1 MVHPATGLPRYAK
14 PGAVG
19 KVVFQLANLQK
30 KDRTA
35 APPPAK
41 YPDADTNGTKSGLAG
56 TSSDLVLLTRQVF
69 FSRPADIFRPSI
81 RTALLPYTASNQRRE
96 VLIKK
101 RHGRRIPTA
110 AIKEREKNSAAF
122 IVTITQNAAE
132 ILCIKGLQTGLSGTK
147 ATG

>member
-14 PGAVG
+14 PATVG

-81 RTALLPYTASNQRRE
+81 RTALLPHTASNQRR
-96 VLIKK
+96 VHKLMC
-101 RHGRRIPTA
+101 
-110 AIKEREKNSAAF
+110 
-122 IVTITQNAAE
+122 ITQEN
-132 ILCIKGLQTGLSGTK
+132 I
-147 ATG
+147 

>member
-14 PGAVG
+14 PATVG

-41 YPDADTNGTKSGLAG
+41 YPDADTNGTRSDLAG
-56 TSSDLVLLTRQVF
+56 NSSDLVLLTRQVF

-81 RTALLPYTASNQRRE
+81 RTALLPHTASNQ
-96 VLIKK
+96 K
-101 RHGRRIPTA
+101 RVH
-110 AIKEREKNSAAF
+110 KLMC
-122 IVTITQNAAE
+122 ITQEN
-132 ILCIKGLQTGLSGTK
+132 I
-147 ATG
+147 

>member
-69 FSRPADIFRPSI
+69 FSRPTDIFRPSI
-81 RTALLPYTASNQRRE
+81 RTALLPHTASNQRRE

>member
-69 FSRPADIFRPSI
+69 FSKGGRHISSEHPYRPVAAHCLQPKAGGIDKKNDTAGVSRQRPSKRERKKEKLRRIHRYDNAECGGDFMHKRPANGPFG
-81 RTALLPYTASNQRRE
+81 N
-96 VLIKK
+96 
-101 RHGRRIPTA
+101 
-110 AIKEREKNSAAF
+110 
-122 IVTITQNAAE
+122 
-132 ILCIKGLQTGLSGTK
+132 
-147 ATG
+147 